1 MLLLE
6 DSQGYPLYKTDV
18 ELATKCRVKEIEEVE
33 ILQGVTRS
41 VTVEGTTTVYDL
53 AAIIFNPTDYNVGTD
68 RGGEI
73 NSFEQFDIDYNQQ
86 KYLMETRISGA
97 LVRPKSAIV
106 IEIARS

>member
-1 MLLLE
+1 MN
-6 DSQGYPLYKTDV
+6 
-18 ELATKCRVKEIEEVE
+18 
-33 ILQGVTRS
+33 RS
-41 VTVEGTTTVYDL
+41 ETVDGTTTVYDL

-86 KYLMETRISGA
+86 KYLMETRVSGA